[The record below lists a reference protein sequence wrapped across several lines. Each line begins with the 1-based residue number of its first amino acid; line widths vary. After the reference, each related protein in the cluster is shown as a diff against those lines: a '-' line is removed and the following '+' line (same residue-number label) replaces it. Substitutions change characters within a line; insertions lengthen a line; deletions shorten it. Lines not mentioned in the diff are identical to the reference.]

1 MANEV
6 GNSLSLISNDL
17 KKKKKKSCSLLCQW
31 SEVLTV

>member
-17 KKKKKKSCSLLCQW
+17 KKKKELL
-31 SEVLTV
+31 SVMSVE

>member
-17 KKKKKKSCSLLCQW
+17 KKKKRVALCYV
-31 SEVLTV
+31 SGVRC